1 MQPKT
6 YLAILKYGLYSSF
19 VTFLLIFPSLLFPF
33 ITSKQISFNILME
46 VLAVVWVLLIVTYPE
61 YRPQKNYLTGG
72 ILAYFLA
79 VGLSAIFGVDF
90 NLSFWGNA
98 ERMLGLFHLL
108 HFLLFY
114 LILITVMR
122 QKSDWER
129 LLDVSIVTSV
139 IIVIYGLIKVYPAS
153 TIGNAAYVGGLMIF
167 NFWFALWRIFSCKDW
182 WQRSIYIFAAFLILV
197 GFVKADISGSQAGF
211 GAGLA
216 VMGIIF
222 FFLQKSKKI
231 KIIGAAAMGLLVIVL
246 VLLFAF
252 RSNPI
257 FDNTKLGGM
266 LRAFSNTNAT
276 FNTRLL
282 SWRAAYLDFHNHPIL
297 GVGHGNYVAIF
308 DKYFTT
314 KFYDFSPNE
323 TYFDRAHNNIVEIAS
338 TTGSLGLLTYLFIF
352 VAAFYYL
359 FKSFRQKK
367 INSWQLAVLS
377 GLIVAY
383 FVQNLAVFDSLVT
396 YVSLF
401 GLLGFIY
408 YNYHQ
413 NEIDVVSAKKSALS
427 DEKELALWVVLII
440 LALIFVV
447 RFNIRGFQML
457 AGTID
462 GYQSVAKGQLMEGV
476 AIYKQTL
483 AKEVGYNRDSRGTLV
498 NLISSHPQALMSL
511 STKDAQEVAAYAVE
525 LARQNAAYNPT
536 DSLLHTQLA
545 KISDVAARLNYKDM
559 DKFNEYSGDAM
570 AAIDTAILASP
581 ERFPLYSVKS
591 DIYLTRGEKDEAIN
605 ALKKA
610 IKLRSDSPDA
620 YCSLARAYF
629 FFKDY
634 NQAYESARTCAKLD
648 SISLLGTGDLV
659 TGAINYFSEKKDIE
673 SAQYFQA
680 YLDSQIKPGQA
691 AQ

>member
-6 YLAILKYGLYSSF
+6 YLAILRYSLYSSF
-19 VTFLLIFPSLLFPF
+19 ATFLLIFPPLLFPF
-33 ITSKQISFNILME
+33 ITSKQIVFNILME

-61 YRPQKNYLTGG
+61 YRPKKNYLTRG

-79 VGLSAIFGVDF
+79 VGLSAVFGVDF

-98 ERMLGLFHLL
+98 ERMLGFFHLL

-129 LLDVSIVTSV
+129 FLDVSIVSSV
-139 IIVIYGLIKVYPAS
+139 IIVVYGLIKASPAS

-167 NFWFALWRIFSCKDW
+167 NFWFALWRIFSNKDW
-182 WQRSIYIFAAFLILV
+182 WQRSIYILAAFLILV
-197 GFVKADISGSQAGF
+197 GFMKADISGAQAGF
-211 GAGLA
+211 VAGLA

-222 FFLQKSKKI
+222 FFLQKSRKI
-231 KIIGAAAMGLLVIVL
+231 KIIGAVTMGLLLALL
-246 VLLFAF
+246 VGLFSF
-252 RSNPI
+252 QSNPM
-257 FDNTKLGGM
+257 FDNTKLGVM
-266 LRAFSNTNAT
+266 LRAFSTANETL
-276 FNTRLL
+276 NTRLI
-282 SWRAAYLDFHNHPIL
+282 SWHAAYLDFHNHPIL
-297 GVGHGNYVAIF
+297 GVGHGNYAAVF

-314 KFYDFSPNE
+314 KFYDYSPNE
-323 TYFDRAHNNIVEIAS
+323 TYFDRAHNNIVEIVS
-338 TTGSLGLLTYLFIF
+338 TAGLLGLLTYLFIF

-359 FKSFRQKK
+359 IRSFKQKK
-367 INSWQLAVLS
+367 INSWQLAVLA
-377 GLIVAY
+377 GLIIAY

-427 DEKELALWVVLII
+427 DEKELALWAILII
-440 LALIFVV
+440 LALIFIV
-447 RFNIRGFQML
+447 RFNIRGLKML
-457 AGTID
+457 SGTID
-462 GYQSVAKGQLMEGV
+462 GYQFVANGRLIDGV
-476 AIYKQTL
+476 AIYKKTL
-483 AKEVGYNRDSRGTLV
+483 AKEAPYNRDSRGTLV
-498 NLISSHPQALMSL
+498 NLISGHPQVLMSL
-511 STKDAQEVAAYAVE
+511 PTKDAQEVAAYAVE

-545 KISDVAARLNYKDM
+545 KISDIAARLNYKDM
-559 DKFNEYSGDAM
+559 DKFNEYSGDAV
-570 AAIDTAILASP
+570 AAIDIAILASP
-581 ERFPLYSVKS
+581 ERFPLYSIKS

-610 IKLRSDSPDA
+610 IELRSDSPDA
-620 YCSLARAYF
+620 YCGLARAYF

-648 SISLLGTGDLV
+648 GISSLGTGDLV

-680 YLDSQIKPGQA
+680 YLDSQIKQSQA